1 MIFNYSI
8 IFSISYTV
16 QNHTCF
22 AILKIVM
29 YKDKTCFY
37 TESTDF
43 KDCCKIV
50 LSAEHIRN
58 SAFQNAN
65 FRDLVFE
72 TQKDLNGNG
81 NNQWH

>member
-1 MIFNYSI
+1 
-8 IFSISYTV
+8 
-16 QNHTCF
+16 
-22 AILKIVM
+22 M

-81 NNQWH
+81 NNQ